1 MTGEATLKN
10 FACALALSTGIV
22 WPIAAMAQIATET
35 DATKGQ
41 EAQSGAVVAVPD
53 APPPAP
59 GRLADDII
67 VTATKRAS
75 PLESVPVAVSVVTG
89 ETIKNLNITN
99 LSELSR
105 QTPSLSITEG
115 GEQTGVSIRGFSA
128 GLNFG
133 FDPSVGLFI
142 DGIYA
147 GRERQFRGTF
157 LDVSRIEVLRGPQA
171 ALFGKNTS
179 AGAVLITTGQ
189 PVDRLEFSN
198 RLEWTPR
205 SDRYAYEG
213 VLNVPITDTL
223 ATRVAVRVSDEQGF
237 FRNTLTG
244 DREEQQRDVIVRGT
258 ALWKPTE
265 QLSVRLKGEYSNYK
279 RTGRAFQVSQVSGLA
294 VGRPLLTT
302 VSQAASTTPT
312 IPFAQ
317 GEGPRPIAA
326 AFSDVGAA
334 ARLSTYRAYD
344 PKFEFDK
351 NYTVSKQRETAKVH
365 SKNVALEINYDLGPV
380 TLTSV
385 TGYSAYDSDDG
396 RDVDWNP
403 TTFLYQPITQDYK
416 QYSEELRLTSEAG
429 GKFEYLVGLYL
440 LRQEFF
446 VDRQTDVDI
455 NLFFGSVG
463 NVDRRYATLARFAQD
478 TNSASIF
485 GQGTLN
491 FSDRLHLTVGGRYSY
506 EKKKISDFLDYAR
519 FGTKIPL
526 DPANPADVALLVTA
540 RQFAPGLVGQR
551 HANTAERDETNF
563 TPEARL
569 AFDLEGGGLV
579 YASVAKGVRSG
590 GFNSG
595 SVSPTEA
602 DLEFGAEK
610 TTGFELGTKLVLFD
624 RRVRVNF
631 AAFYQTFKDLQTS
644 VYTGESFDLRN
655 AGKARS
661 LGLEGDINI
670 RASSRLNL
678 SGGFL
683 LLRSKFIENTNVAC
697 NITQQYF
704 GQPGCKRFGV
714 GFVQDLSGARFGPRF
729 NGQAGVNYTLPIT
742 DSLELDS
749 YASLTYR
756 GTSRGGND
764 PDVDQPS
771 TTTIDVGATLGR
783 KDKRWY
789 AGVLVANVTNVQHY
803 FFEFEAPAQIGTRI
817 GALQLPRRVTLR
829 VGANF

>member
-1 MTGEATLKN
+1 MKKIL
-10 FACALALSTGIV
+10 FAAALCAGVA
-22 WPIAAMAQIATET
+22 WPVTAFAQIATST

-41 EAQSGAVVAVPD
+41 EAQSGAVVAVPN
-53 APPPAP
+53 APAATRAA
-59 GRLADDII
+59 GTMDEII

-99 LSELSR
+99 LSQLSR
-105 QTPSLSITEG
+105 QTPSLAVTEG

-157 LDVSRIEVLRGPQA
+157 LDISRIEVLRGPQA

-189 PVDRLEFSN
+189 PVDRLEFNN

-205 SDRYAYEG
+205 SDRVAYEG
-213 VLNVPITDTL
+213 VLNVPVSDTL
-223 ATRVAVRVSDEQGF
+223 ATRFAVRLSDEKGF

-244 DREEQQRDVIVRGT
+244 DREEQQRDIVVRGT
-258 ALWKPTE
+258 ALWTPTD

-279 RTGRAFQVSQVSGLA
+279 RTGRAFQVSQVSGIA

-302 VSQAASTTPT
+302 VSQGASTTPT

-317 GEGPRPIAA
+317 GEAPRPIAP
-326 AFSDVGAA
+326 AFRDVGAA
-334 ARLSTYRAYD
+334 ARLSTYLAYD
-344 PKFEFDK
+344 PKFEFGK
-351 NYTVSKQRETAKVH
+351 NYTNSKQRETALVH
-365 SKNVALEINYDLGPV
+365 SKNAALEFNYDLGPA

-416 QYSEELRLTSEAG
+416 QYSEELRITSQTG

-463 NVDRRYATLARFAQD
+463 NPDRRYATLARFKQD
-478 TNSASIF
+478 TDSAAIF
-485 GQGTLN
+485 GQGTFN
-491 FSDRLHLTVGGRYSY
+491 FTDRLHLTVGGRYSY
-506 EKKKISDFLDYAR
+506 EKKKIDDFLDYAR
-519 FGTKIPL
+519 FATKIPL
-526 DPANPADVALLVTA
+526 DPNNPADVALLVTA
-540 RQFAPGLVGQR
+540 RTFAPGLVGQR
-551 HANTAERDETNF
+551 HANSAERSETNF

-595 SVSPTEA
+595 SISPTEA

-610 TTGFELGTKLVLFD
+610 TTGFELGTKLVLLD
-624 RRVRVNF
+624 RRVRLNL

-661 LGLEGDINI
+661 MGLEGDINI
-670 RASSRLNL
+670 RASGRLNL
-678 SGGFL
+678 SAGFL

-697 NITQQYF
+697 NITQQFF
-704 GQPGCKRFGV
+704 GQAGCVRFGN
-714 GFVQDLSGARFGPRF
+714 GFVQDLSGARYGPRF
-729 NGQAGVNYTLPIT
+729 NGQAGANYTLPLS
-742 DSLELDS
+742 DALELDTF
-749 YASLTYR
+749 ASLTYR

-783 KDKRWY
+783 IDKRWY
-789 AGVLVANVTNVQHY
+789 AGVLLENATNVQHY
-803 FFEFEAPAQIGTRI
+803 FFEFEAPAQVGSRI
-817 GALQLPRRVTLR
+817 GFLQPPRRVSLR
-829 VGANF
+829 VGTKF

>member
-1 MTGEATLKN
+1 MKN
-10 FACALALSTGIV
+10 IVFVAALSAGV
-22 WPIAAMAQIATET
+22 AWPVAAFAQIATGDE
-35 DATKGQ
+35 AAKGQ
-41 EAQSGAVVAVPD
+41 GTQSVAAAPKASSAARAQGATEE
-53 APPPAP
+53 
-59 GRLADDII
+59 II

-75 PLESVPVAVSVVTG
+75 PLESVPVAVSVVSG
-89 ETIKNLNITN
+89 ETIESLNITN
-99 LSELSR
+99 LSQLSR
-105 QTPSLSITEG
+105 QTPSLAVTEG

-133 FDPSVGLFI
+133 FDPSVGLFV

-189 PVDRLEFSN
+189 PVNRFEFAN
-198 RLEWTPR
+198 RAEWTPR
-205 SDRYAYEG
+205 SNRFAYEG
-213 VLNVPITDTL
+213 VLNVPVSDTL
-223 ATRVAVRVSDEQGF
+223 ATRLAVRLSKEDGF

-258 ALWKPTE
+258 ALWKPTDR
-265 QLSVRLKGEYSNYK
+265 LSVRLKAEYSDYK
-279 RTGRAFQVSQVSGLA
+279 RIGRAFQVSQVSGIA

-302 VSQAASTTPT
+302 VSQGQSTTPT
-312 IPFAQ
+312 VPWAQ
-317 GEGPRPIAA
+317 GEAPRPIAA
-326 AFSDVGAA
+326 AFRDVGAA
-334 ARLSTYRAYD
+334 ARLSTYLSYD
-344 PKFEFDK
+344 PLFEYGK
-351 NYTVSKQRETAKVH
+351 NYTNSKQRETARVH
-365 SKNVALEINYDLGPV
+365 AKNAALEINYDLGSA

-403 TTFLYQPITQDYK
+403 TTFLFQPITQDYK
-416 QYSEELRLTSEAG
+416 QYSEELRVTSETG
-429 GKFEYLVGLYL
+429 GKFDYLVGVYL

-463 NVDRRYATLARFAQD
+463 NPDRRYATLARFKQD
-478 TNSASIF
+478 TDSAAIF
-485 GQGTLN
+485 AQGTFN
-491 FSDRLHLTVGGRYSY
+491 FTDRLHLTVGGRLSY
-506 EKKKISDFLDYAR
+506 EKKNIDDFLDYAR

-526 DPANPADVALLVTA
+526 DPNNPADVALLVTA
-540 RQFAPGLVGQR
+540 RAFAPGLVGQR
-551 HANTAERDETNF
+551 HANSAERSETNF

-569 AFDLEGGGLV
+569 AFDLDGGGLV

-610 TTGFELGTKLVLFD
+610 TTGYEVGTKLVLFD
-624 RRVRVNF
+624 RRVRLNL

-661 LGLEGDINI
+661 MGIEGDLSI

-678 SGGFL
+678 SAGFL

-704 GQPGCKRFGV
+704 GQAGCVRFGN
-714 GFVQDLSGARFGPRF
+714 GFVQDLSGARYGPRF
-729 NGQAGVNYTLPIT
+729 NGQAGANYTLPLS
-742 DSLELDS
+742 DSLELDT

-771 TTTIDVGATLGR
+771 TTTIDVGVTLGR
-783 KDKRWY
+783 IDKRWY
-789 AGVLVANVTNVQHY
+789 AGVLLENATNVQHY
-803 FFEFEAPAQIGTRI
+803 FFQFEAPAQVGTRI
-817 GALQLPRRVTLR
+817 GFLQSPRRVSMR
-829 VGANF
+829 VGTNF